1 MRQEYI
7 NRLMKDK
14 TGDEEFTEFMQKL
27 PDSLEVFIKLQDV
40 FDSAEENGMDWVV
53 RQLQQIA
60 KEYLSDD
67 AELMQL
73 ICEDEKKFPVGE

>member
-1 MRQEYI
+1 MKQEYI

-14 TGDEEFTEFMQKL
+14 TGDEAFTEFMRKL
-27 PDSLEVFIKLQDV
+27 PDSLEVFIKLQDI
-40 FDSAEENGMDWVV
+40 FDTAEENGMDWVV

-67 AELMQL
+67 TELMQL
-73 ICEDEKKFPVGE
+73 IVEDEKEFPPE